1 MPSQPTEPQPA
12 PAVPPPPSPD
22 PAAPAAP
29 DPGFLGSLLGLY
41 FEPTATFR
49 ALLPRPRTVAVVLA
63 LVAVNLVFTSVWMS
77 KMDAAVFIRSQIE
90 ASGRA
95 DQIPA
100 DRMDEIVSTQA
111 KVVRVF
117 GFGGA
122 LLGAPL
128 LVLAAAALF
137 LFVYR
142 LVFSTT
148 ITYGRSAAVVA
159 WSFLPVSLVTT
170 VLMLSIFALRGEWN
184 TNPQEIL
191 PSNLGAL
198 FEAGA
203 GAVPK
208 ALHSL
213 ASSLDVF
220 SLWTMWL
227 LSAGFGAAARKSA
240 GWALPGVVVPWAL
253 FVLAKAGLAALF

>member
-1 MPSQPTEPQPA
+1 MPSQPTEPQPT
-12 PAVPPPPSPD
+12 PAEPPASPSS
-22 PAAPAAP
+22 PAAAPTAP
-29 DPGFLGSLLGLY
+29 DPGFLGALLGLY
-41 FEPTATFR
+41 FEPTAAFR
-49 ALLPRPRTVAVVLA
+49 ALLPRPRTVAAVLA
-63 LVAVNLVFTSVWMS
+63 LVAVNLVFTGIWMS
-77 KMDAAVFIRSQIE
+77 RMDAAVFIRAQIE
-90 ASGRA
+90 ASPRA

-100 DRMDEIVSTQA
+100 DRLDEIVATQS
-111 KVVRVF
+111 KLVRVF

-142 LVFSTT
+142 LVFSTS
-148 ITYGRSAAVVA
+148 IDYGRSAAVVA

-170 VLMLSIFALRGEWN
+170 ALMLAILALRGDWN
-184 TNPQEIL
+184 VNPQEIL

-198 FEAGA
+198 LES

-213 ASSLDVF
+213 ASSLDLF

-227 LSAGFGAAARKSA
+227 LSAGYGAAARKST
-240 GWALPGVVVPWAL
+240 GWALPGVLAPWAL